1 MWQILILSFLL
12 FACPIYAADD
22 RPFGAWED
30 NMGNKAEE
38 RRESTPF
45 SRSLAIG
52 GVRFYQHYI
61 SPVIGDRCPMYPS
74 CSAYSIEAIKKHG
87 FFIGII
93 MTADRLI
100 HESDEMNLAPLIQI
114 GDELRAWDPVENN
127 DFWWAD

>member
-1 MWQILILSFLL
+1 
-12 FACPIYAADD
+12 
-22 RPFGAWED
+22 
-30 NMGNKAEE
+30 MGNKAEE
-38 RRESTPF
+38 RRESTPL

-52 GVRFYQHYI
+52 GVRFYRHYI